1 MNDTWGRALGGSTQL
16 KAVSLFSGCGGFDW
30 GAQQAGVEIIWANDV
45 DERAAR
51 TYRQLFPDVEFVRD
65 DIRNIEHFPNA
76 DILIGCYPCTGFSIA
91 ARRRAQNSEA
101 RNLRANENNFL
112 YREFLRALRQI
123 RPKFLFVEN
132 VKGMLTA
139 DGGWFLRKQMNGFRR
154 NGYRVCAEL
163 LSADDFG
170 VPQARERVFIV
181 GVRSNLGLP
190 SYEFP
195 APTHGP
201 DETLPF
207 VSLRDAISDMP
218 EWPEGEFQEGD
229 FHGHYMSRNRK
240 RDWDLPSY
248 TIVAHKRHVP
258 LHPMGESP
266 RKLGPD
272 AWELQGEV
280 NRRLSWRE
288 CAKLQGLPESIEP
301 DGYLRDKYRI
311 VGNAVPPA
319 FGRELIES
327 AMSLMQ
333 T

>member
-1 MNDTWGRALGGSTQL
+1 MTYRSVCIKVPQQL

-45 DERAAR
+45 DERAAQ
-51 TYRQLFPDVEFVRD
+51 TYEQLFPEVEFVRD
-65 DIRNIEHFPNA
+65 DIRNIQHFPHG
-76 DILIGCYPCTGFSIA
+76 DVLIGCYPCTGFSIA
-91 ARRRAQNSEA
+91 ARRRAQNSDT
-101 RNLRANENNFL
+101 RDLRANEDNFL

-139 DGGWFLRKQMNGFRR
+139 ERGWFLRKQMNGFRR
-154 NGYRVCAEL
+154 NGYRVRAEL
-163 LSADDFG
+163 LSANNFG

-181 GVRSNLGLP
+181 GVRSNLNLP
-190 SYEFP
+190 TYEFP

-201 DETLPF
+201 DKTLPF
-207 VSLRDAISDMP
+207 ASLRDAIGDMP
-218 EWPEGEFQEGD
+218 EWPEGEFHEGD

-240 RDWDLPSY
+240 RDWALPSY

-258 LHPMGESP
+258 LHPMGEAP

-272 AWELQGEV
+272 AWELQGDV

-288 CAKLQGLPESIEP
+288 CAKLQGLPEGIEP
-301 DGYLRDKYRI
+301 DGHLRDKYRI

-319 FGRELIES
+319 FGRELIKS